1 MMLILVLFTLLG
13 MLQVVRYSDSPL
25 L

>member
-13 MLQVVRYSDSPL
+13 MLQVVRYSDSPFL
-25 L
+25 